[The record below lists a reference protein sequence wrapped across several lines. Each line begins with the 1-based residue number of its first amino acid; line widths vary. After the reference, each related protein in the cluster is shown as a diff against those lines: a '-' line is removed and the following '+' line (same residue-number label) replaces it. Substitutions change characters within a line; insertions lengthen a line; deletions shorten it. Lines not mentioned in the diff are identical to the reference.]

1 MALTVGTGGSAV
13 WLTDGT
19 GAPTLT
25 LLGRPVIMTEKAPGA
40 LGDVGDLSFVD
51 LGMYLIGDRQ
61 MMTVDSSEHVKFTS
75 DKRSEEHT
83 SELQSLMRISYAV
96 FCLNKKKTQK
106 NCNQNQPLKHR

>member
-1 MALTVGTGGSAV
+1 MYARMLPAALERAVWIASPDTFVELATMALTVGTGGSAV

-61 MMTVDSSEHVKFTS
+61 MMTVD
-75 DKRSEEHT
+75 RSEERRVGKECVSKCRSRWSPYH
-83 SELQSLMRISYAV
+83 
-96 FCLNKKKTQK
+96 
-106 NCNQNQPLKHR
+106 

>member
-1 MALTVGTGGSAV
+1 MRISDWISDLCSSDLTFVELATMALTVGTGGSAV

-19 GAPTLT
+19 GVPTLT

-51 LGMYLIGDRQ
+51 LGMYPIGDRQ

-75 DKRSEEHT
+75 EDRKSTR
-83 SELQSLMRISYAV
+83 
-96 FCLNKKKTQK
+96 LNSS
-106 NCNQNQPLKHR
+106 H